1 MGLHFCYTALMCH
14 ALCEQAHA
22 LFREGSGCP
31 SFGVGPELEVPAYG
45 CEDHFQ
51 ELDTAEHSW
60 ECIAELLQGSYT
72 NDILCDV
79 GMPIIHRGDFFI
91 ISSTCPSLKPPKAM
105 HRCNLLQVET
115 TTCACRCAVQ
125 LPHLSA
131 EWQGGAHQTQD
142 LACR

>member
-1 MGLHFCYTALMCH
+1 MHSANKLTHCSERVLDAPL
-14 ALCEQAHA
+14 
-22 LFREGSGCP
+22 
-31 SFGVGPELEVPAYG
+31 FGVGPELEVPAYG

-60 ECIAELLQGSYT
+60 ECIAELLRGSYT

-105 HRCNLLQVET
+105 HRCNPLADRDNHMRMQVCGT
-115 TTCACRCAVQ
+115 IAA
-125 LPHLSA
+125 SFY
-131 EWQGGAHQTQD
+131 
-142 LACR
+142 